1 MPAGSMSRRLPV
13 KSSSSFCPRS
23 VGGTPIVIGSYSYDR
38 PLYVTADSHCEILAN
53 LFDPSGEPLLVHDCT
68 VKQGASGAPVLVFDH
83 DHWIIR
89 GIDVAMG
96 RQNTRGVA
104 VTPLRPGN
112 QPFDPRAK
120 KMSL

>member
-1 MPAGSMSRRLPV
+1 MPAGSMSGRLPV
-13 KSSSSFCPRS
+13 KSSPSFCPRS
-23 VGGTPIVIGSYSYDR
+23 VGGTPIVIGGYSYDR

-53 LFDPSGEPLLVHDCT
+53 LFDPSDEPLLVHDCT
-68 VKQGASGAPVLVFDH
+68 AKQGASGVPVLVFDH

-89 GIDVAMG
+89 GIDVATG

-104 VTPLRPGN
+104 VIPLRPGD

-120 KMSL
+120 KK